1 MTDIIERLERRMPA
15 TQDMDSTNM
24 CEDMEE
30 AISEITA
37 LRKKGAEMAQ
47 QAALIASQAR
57 RIEELEDANNDA
69 LAAEAQL
76 NLVRKRMEKLEAE
89 NKALKKVADFD
100 YLETTVAE
108 NRLLRNLLKTFAED
122 ADKWAETVPDD
133 HRPLCTEPNSKTAHP
148 GSETG
153 FTVGDLRRAR
163 ATLKGETS

>member
-1 MTDIIERLERRMPA
+1 MTKDIIDRLERRMPA

-24 CEDMEE
+24 CEDMED
-30 AISEITA
+30 AI
-37 LRKKGAEMAQ
+37 
-47 QAALIASQAR
+47 ALIASQAAM
-57 RIEELEDANNDA
+57 IAELEDANNDA
-69 LAAEAQL
+69 LAAEAKL
-76 NLVRKRMEKLEAE
+76 NLVRKRMERLEAE
-89 NKALKKVADFD
+89 NTALKQVADFD
-100 YLETTVAE
+100 YLETIVAE
-108 NRLLRNLLKTFAED
+108 NRLLRNLLKPFAED